1 MLFLIIAWMFFTP
14 HVARSAF
21 YRTRLYNKVDLY
33 ISTKT
38 IDAERG
44 ETVISNKLQIF
55 STNQTNN

>member
-1 MLFLIIAWMFFTP
+1 M
-14 HVARSAF
+14 SAF
-21 YRTRLYNKVDLY
+21 YRTWLYNKVDLY